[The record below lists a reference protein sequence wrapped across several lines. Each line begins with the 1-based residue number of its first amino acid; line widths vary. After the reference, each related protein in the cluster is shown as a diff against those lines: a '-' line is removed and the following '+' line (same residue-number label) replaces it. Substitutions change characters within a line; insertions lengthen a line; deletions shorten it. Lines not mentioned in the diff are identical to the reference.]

1 MNAGVVWQIIVAA
14 SALGAVA
21 LWLTL
26 WWLIPPRRRF
36 GGIWRWLLVTAAVLF
51 FVLPAPVPNYSGA
64 QAPAFVVMIFET
76 FFQRFFDRRQRFFH
90 VFRHRER
97 FFHVFHLRFFTFS
110 TTSAGVPQ
118 Q

>member
-36 GGIWRWLLVTAAVLF
+36 GGIWRWLLVAAAVLF

-64 QAPAFVVMIFET
+64 QAPAFVGMIFET
-76 FFQRFFDRRQRFFH
+76 FFQRSGQPEDGMRRLLGGGVVLVMLATLWFTLRRFI
-90 VFRHRER
+90 RR
-97 FFHVFHLRFFTFS
+97 
-110 TTSAGVPQ
+110 
-118 Q
+118 

>member
-36 GGIWRWLLVTAAVLF
+36 GGIWRWLLVIAAVLV
-51 FVLPAPVPNYSGA
+51 FVLPAPVPNYSDA
-64 QAPAFVVMIFET
+64 QAPAFVVVIFEA
-76 FFQRFFDRRQRFFH
+76 FFQRSGQPEDGMRRLLGGGVGLVMLATLWFTLRRFI
-90 VFRHRER
+90 RR
-97 FFHVFHLRFFTFS
+97 
-110 TTSAGVPQ
+110 
-118 Q
+118 

>member
-36 GGIWRWLLVTAAVLF
+36 GGVWRWLLVAAGGWLC
-51 FVLPAPVPNYSGA
+51 VLPAPVPNYSGA

-76 FFQRFFDRRQRFFH
+76 FFQRSGQPEDGMRRLLGGGVVLVMLATLWFTLRRFI
-90 VFRHRER
+90 RR
-97 FFHVFHLRFFTFS
+97 
-110 TTSAGVPQ
+110 
-118 Q
+118 